1 MEGLVASNIQVRRA
15 NLSDAEAIAAFIKRA
30 RPNVELGRVDIA
42 ERFGQVG
49 FLLAEQNETIIGLL
63 GWQVENLVVRVTDFL
78 VIEKPDNR
86 LVVGEPL
93 VQTMEDQAKD
103 LKAEAILLFMPPDS
117 PPKLTSYWEA
127 MGYERQ
133 TISDLHRAWRDA
145 VQEWAEDAES
155 VMIKRLREDL
165 IQRPM

>member
-15 NLSDAEAIAAFIKRA
+15 KLSDAEGIAAFIKRA
-30 RPNVELGRVDIA
+30 RPNVELSRLDIA

-49 FLLAEQNETIIGLL
+49 FLLAERDETIVGLL

-78 VIEKPDNR
+78 VIEAPDHR
-86 LVVGEPL
+86 LTVGEPL
-93 VQTMEDQAKD
+93 VQTMEDQAGD
-103 LKAEAILLFMPPDS
+103 LNAEAILLFMPPNS
-117 PPKLTSYWEA
+117 PSELVSYWET

-133 TISDLHRAWRDA
+133 AIADFHRAWRDA
-145 VQEWAEDAES
+145 VGEWAEDAES

-165 IQRPM
+165 THRPM